1 MIFLHSFYA
10 SRNKGKMPNVLEI
23 KLVEKEKKK
32 KKGQEQKIFNQ
43 MENMKTLKD
52 SLMEEGLDRCELIAF
67 ILYLVKLIYN
77 ANLSI
82 KIVDNTQKMIK
93 PVSFEEILY

>member
-1 MIFLHSFYA
+1 
-10 SRNKGKMPNVLEI
+10 MPNVLEV
-23 KLVEKEKKK
+23 KPVEKEKKK
-32 KKGQEQKIFNQ
+32 KKGQEQKVFNQ
-43 MENMKTLKD
+43 MENMKSLKNT
-52 SLMEEGLDRCELIAF
+52 LMEEGLDRCELIVF

-82 KIVDNTQKMIK
+82 KIVDNTQKTIK